1 MGTHTLDNFYQS
13 KTWVKFYTALKLER
27 TDANG
32 NLICWH
38 CGKPIVNKYDA
49 IAHHTQFL
57 TEQTVNDFSVS
68 LNPDL
73 VQFVHHR
80 CHNKIHNKFG
90 YKRQEV
96 FLVFGSPLAGK
107 TSYVRENMIPGDLVL
122 DLDLIWHSIT
132 GGLSY
137 TKPPCLNPV
146 AFGIRDYILESI
158 RIRRGRWQNA
168 YIIGGYP
175 LVSERERLCR
185 QTGAREIFIDTP
197 KQECLERLKNDKNRD
212 KTEWEKYINVWWERY
227 TPPRSGE
234 FPT

>member
-1 MGTHTLDNFYQS
+1 MGLMYTLDNFYQS
-13 KTWVKFYTALKLER
+13 KQWIKFYSMLRLER
-27 TDANG
+27 TDKDG

-38 CGKPIVNKYDA
+38 CGKPIVSKYDA
-49 IAHHTQFL
+49 IAHHTLFL
-57 TEQTVNDFSVS
+57 TDANVNDFSVS

-96 FLVFGSPLAGK
+96 FLVYGSPLSGK
-107 TSYVRENMIPGDLVL
+107 STYVDTVSEPGDLIV
-122 DLDLIWHSIT
+122 DLDKIWEGIT
-132 GGLSY
+132 GGKKY
-137 TKPPCLNPV
+137 KKPPVLNPV
-146 AFGIRDYILESI
+146 AFGVRDYLLESV

-185 QTGAREIFIDTP
+185 QMGAREVYIDST
-197 KQECLERLKNDKNRD
+197 QEQCLLRLQADSDRD
-212 KTEWEKYINVWWERY
+212 FDEWSGYIKTWWERY
-227 TPPRSGE
+227 TPPPSAI
-234 FPT
+234 

>member
-1 MGTHTLDNFYQS
+1 MGLMYTLDNFYQS
-13 KTWVKFYTALKLER
+13 KQWIKFYSMLRLER
-27 TDANG
+27 TDKEG

-38 CGKPIVNKYDA
+38 CGKPIVSKYDA
-49 IAHHTQFL
+49 IAHHTLFL
-57 TEQTVNDFSVS
+57 TDANVNDFSVS

-96 FLVFGSPLAGK
+96 FLVYGSPLSGK
-107 TSYVRENMIPGDLVL
+107 STYVDTVSEPGDLIV
-122 DLDLIWHSIT
+122 DLDKRWEGIT
-132 GGLSY
+132 GGKKY
-137 TKPPCLNPV
+137 KKPPVLNPV
-146 AFGIRDYILESI
+146 AFGVRDYLLESV

-185 QTGAREIFIDTP
+185 QMGAREVYIDST
-197 KQECLERLKNDKNRD
+197 QEQCLLRLQADSDRD
-212 KTEWEKYINVWWERY
+212 FDEWSGYIKTWWERY
-227 TPPRSGE
+227 TPPP
-234 FPT
+234 FAV

>member
-1 MGTHTLDNFYQS
+1 MGRYTLDTFYQS
-13 KTWVKFYTALKLER
+13 KEWAKFRQVVIADRVQPDGFVYDEVT
-27 TDANG
+27 G
-32 NLICWH
+32 Q
-38 CGKPIVNKYDA
+38 PIVRQYD
-49 IAHHTQFL
+49 IILHHKVYL
-57 TEQTVNDFSVS
+57 TEANVNDASVA
-68 LNPDL
+68 LNPDNIQI
-73 VQFVHHR
+73 VSHR
-80 CHNKIHNKFG
+80 THNKIHNKFG

-122 DLDLIWHSIT
+122 DLDIIWYSIT
-132 GGLSY
+132 GGLPY

-175 LVSERERLCR
+175 LISERERLCR

-197 KQECLERLKNDKNRD
+197 KRECLERLKNDKNRD
-212 KTEWEKYINVWWERY
+212 KAEWEKYINVWWERY
-227 TPPRSGE
+227 TTPRSAE
-234 FPT
+234 N